1 VTGPATLARIED
13 FIDTS
18 GVAPRIEALLPA
30 GVRHRQLQV
39 RTLLTGMLLALADHR
54 PACLTEA
61 HAALTALTAPG
72 QVPAD

>member
-39 RTLLTGMLLALADHR
+39 RT
-54 PACLTEA
+54 
-61 HAALTALTAPG
+61 
-72 QVPAD
+72 

>member
-18 GVAPRIEALLPA
+18 GVAPRIEALRPA

-39 RTLLTGMLLALADHR
+39 RTLLTGMLLAMADRR

-61 HAALTALTAPG
+61 HAALTAPG
-72 QVPAD
+72 RMT